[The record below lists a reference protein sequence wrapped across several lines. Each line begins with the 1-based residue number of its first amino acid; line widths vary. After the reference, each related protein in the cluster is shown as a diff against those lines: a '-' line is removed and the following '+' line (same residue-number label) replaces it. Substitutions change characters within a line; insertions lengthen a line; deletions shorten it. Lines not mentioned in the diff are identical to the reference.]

1 MKFLKTIVADILMIP
16 VIFEIGFKLIKDVD
30 IKNDE
35 NLSKYAKW
43 AVDLVD
49 KLETQTGEVE

>member
-1 MKFLKTIVADILMIP
+1 MKFLKTIVGDILMLP
-16 VIFEIGFKLIKDVD
+16 VIFEINFKLIKGVD

-43 AVDLVD
+43 AIDFVD
-49 KLETQTGEVE
+49 KLDS

>member
-1 MKFLKTIVADILMIP
+1 MKFLKTIIGDILMLP

-30 IKNDE
+30 IKDDK

-43 AVDLVD
+43 AIDLVD
-49 KLETQTGEVE
+49 KLETPTEEN

>member
-1 MKFLKTIVADILMIP
+1 MKFLKTIVGDILMLP

-49 KLETQTGEVE
+49 KLET